1 MAIELL
7 EHTHKITYTITII
20 ICVKPVGKLKIN
32 VLSQELSNRLYLKN
46 NPLRIQVNFLVNRTS
61 SEEV

>member
-7 EHTHKITYTITII
+7 EHTNKRTYTIFII
-20 ICVKPVGKLKIN
+20 ISVKLFGKLKIN

-46 NPLRIQVNFLVNRTS
+46 NPLRIQVNFLVNTTS